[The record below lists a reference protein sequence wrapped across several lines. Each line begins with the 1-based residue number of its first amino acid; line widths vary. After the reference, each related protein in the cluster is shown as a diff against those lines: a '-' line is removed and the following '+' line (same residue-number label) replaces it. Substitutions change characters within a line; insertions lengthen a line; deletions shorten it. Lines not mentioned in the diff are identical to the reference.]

1 MFREGNPM
9 FLSKKMYEKLPQKNY
24 HKKSPQK
31 ITTKNYH
38 KKLPQKITTN

>member
-9 FLSKKMYEKLPQKNY
+9 FLSKKKKKEMYEKL
-24 HKKSPQK
+24 PQK